1 MLTAASRLFILR
13 HSERKERVISAD
25 SLKAAFSVVF
35 TLRGF
40 FKKSSAG
47 VSEHK
52 RKRAERAFM
61 VSRKRKNHLPPA
73 VN

>member
-25 SLKAAFSVVF
+25 SLKAAFSFVF

-52 RKRAERAFM
+52 RETGRKSVYGQPEEKKPPPT
-61 VSRKRKNHLPPA
+61 SR
-73 VN
+73 